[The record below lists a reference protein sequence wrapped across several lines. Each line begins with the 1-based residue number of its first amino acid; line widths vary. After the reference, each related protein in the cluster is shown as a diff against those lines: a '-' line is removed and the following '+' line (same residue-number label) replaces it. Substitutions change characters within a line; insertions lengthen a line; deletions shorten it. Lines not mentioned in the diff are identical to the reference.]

1 MGQTKISVL
10 FYFFFKKRS
19 HHVAVCSSVRYLQRT
34 KNVITVCIR
43 SGSQSCG
50 WSRYCI
56 SGLFRPKFC
65 RIGRSW
71 VIASILLSWWFHCA
85 VIFSDLLPHHPC
97 RHLHWKFALELER
110 SLWKPC
116 EKHAHNRTPMYRSTW
131 HSLSAVPRVGTH
143 ALLGTWKKP
152 RKWTE
157 RERAA
162 REQNTHTQKKKGQS
176 GRKGS
181 AVQEKQFVKLV
192 HMHTEPTVPICPH
205 HQLSA
210 GDIHQD
216 KEVSD
221 APNVLCGWHY
231 KI

>member
-1 MGQTKISVL
+1 MGQTK
-10 FYFFFKKRS
+10 RS
-19 HHVAVCSSVRYLQRT
+19 YHVAVCSSVRYLETT
-34 KNVITVCIR
+34 KSVITVWIR
-43 SGSQSCG
+43 CRLQSCG
-50 WSRYCI
+50 RSRFCI

-71 VIASILLSWWFHCA
+71 VITSIFTYVTVPLRGHF
-85 VIFSDLLPHHPC
+85 FDLLLHHPC
-97 RHLHWKFALELER
+97 HPHWKFVLSNTVSENLA
-110 SLWKPC
+110 KNM
-116 EKHAHNRTPMYRSTW
+116 HTIVHPMYPSTW
-131 HSLSAVPRVGTH
+131 HSLSAVPWVGTH
-143 ALLGTWKKP
+143 ALLATWKEP
-152 RKWTE
+152 RKWT
-157 RERAA
+157 ERAA
-162 REQNTHTQKKKGQS
+162 REQNTHQKKKE
-176 GRKGS
+176 RKGRVGGRETWFNCN
-181 AVQEKQFVKLV
+181 AIEKQFVKLV